1 MTTRPLSLTVNG
13 KQIGPIDV
21 PDDMMMQ
28 DFLHEYLNLTGSRM
42 GCGEGVCHACTVI
55 LENPDGRLEEHRTC
69 ISAAHFFAGKSV
81 KTIEGHAERD
91 ASGKVVKLTDVQQTF
106 MKHFAFQCGA
116 DKGRKA

>member
-42 GCGEGVCHACTVI
+42 GCGEGVCGPAPLPLH
-55 LENPDGRLEEHRTC
+55 RLCALLRGGARGH
-69 ISAAHFFAGKSV
+69 HGGAGPGPRVTSL
-81 KTIEGHAERD
+81 A
-91 ASGKVVKLTDVQQTF
+91 
-106 MKHFAFQCGA
+106 
-116 DKGRKA
+116 

>member
-13 KQIGPIDV
+13 KQVGPVDV

-55 LENPDGRLEEHRTC
+55 LENPDGWLEEQRTPDGVVT
-69 ISAAHFFAGKSV
+69 HDEYNTAGQLITATV
-81 KTIEGHAERD
+81 GY
-91 ASGKVVKLTDVQQTF
+91 GTDQAQTTT
-106 MKHFAFQCGA
+106 
-116 DKGRKA
+116 